1 MAGLSHS
8 EQNQTSGGMA
18 PDRLQSYADGQ
29 LRSRKT
35 PPEIV
40 DELIEFGLDR
50 KTAADMVTNSLDD
63 QWIEEGGGGPVF
75 GQVGPKHM
83 IAGILLMAGGAAG
96 TLASYYS
103 VFAFSVDMAYVFY
116 GAIVAGAIDFV
127 YGLIRFLYG

>member
-1 MAGLSHS
+1 MADLSHS
-8 EQNQTSGGMA
+8 DQSRASGGMA
-18 PDRLQSYADGQ
+18 PERLQSYADGQ

-40 DELIEFGLDR
+40 DELTEFGLDR
-50 KTAADMVTNSLDD
+50 ETAASMVTNSLDD
-63 QWIEEGGGGPVF
+63 RWIEEGGCGPVF

-83 IAGILLMAGGAAG
+83 IAGLVLMAGGAAA

-103 VFAFSVDMAYVFY
+103 VVAFGVDVAYVFY